1 MPKLY
6 IETTIP
12 SFYYNQRPEPEMVA
26 RSNWTRQWWD
36 NQIGEFEAA
45 TSYLVIEELEKG
57 NHPQKAGKLALVKPL
72 PLFAVTPDV
81 IEIAGVYIECFV
93 MPKSDPSDALH
104 LALASFNR
112 CDILL
117 TWNCNHLANY
127 RKFDH
132 IRRVNNLL
140 GLHTPSLL
148 TPLELLGESE
158 TS

>member
-1 MPKLY
+1 M
-6 IETTIP
+6 
-12 SFYYNQRPEPEMVA
+12 
-26 RSNWTRQWWD
+26 
-36 NQIGEFEAA
+36 
-45 TSYLVIEELEKG
+45 
-57 NHPQKAGKLALVKPL
+57 AGKLALVKPL

-81 IEIAGVYIECFV
+81 IEIAGVYIERFV
-93 MPKSDPSDALH
+93 MPKSDPSDAFH